1 MSEQN
6 EEEALRF
13 DLSRSAVTYEDDPH
27 VHVRLAPGQDGVQD
41 GVAVRCDIDSCATC
55 SWCAAVLLTVCLMC
69 CQLRCALYIPWV
81 SLIAE
86 PGACLGD
93 ASGVLGKE
101 WSVSLFPAMMLLSL
115 STSYTNMLG
124 EEPPFPSPPLPP
136 PFPPLRPFITLSF
149 CAIRSMVAASRPA
162 ARLATLCAVTRFHS
176 HSQWLS
182 RRATRRLR
190 SEYPALHQE
199 VKHSTVAHL
208 SAASPKEQRWL
219 WEWLDRIYRGVVTGL
234 MAIAAAVSVS
244 IVWAGT
250 SIWWLVT
257 WPLGMDEHRNAF
269 G

>member
-1 MSEQN
+1 MGHRQELRGEAGTRSDTNAKLTATGHRHAHGGSPLPQAFGWSVNRCIKELCARHRSMSEQN

-101 WSVSLFPAMMLLSL
+101 WSVSLLPAMMLLSL

-136 PFPPLRPFITLSF
+136 PFPPLRPFISLSF
-149 CAIRSMVAASRPA
+149 CANSEVWLPPPVQ
-162 ARLATLCAVTRFHS
+162 LPDLQHS
-176 HSQWLS
+176 V
-182 RRATRRLR
+182 R
-190 SEYPALHQE
+190 
-199 VKHSTVAHL
+199 
-208 SAASPKEQRWL
+208 
-219 WEWLDRIYRGVVTGL
+219 
-234 MAIAAAVSVS
+234 
-244 IVWAGT
+244 
-250 SIWWLVT
+250 
-257 WPLGMDEHRNAF
+257 
-269 G
+269 